1 MSSES
6 QEYLAALELAAASL
20 LEHPGNEDAAAEQ
33 VSSALGWS
41 RERAR
46 WFLSVNAE
54 KLQQLADDLRKR
66 RRTNRTA
73 CCAGDE

>member
-6 QEYLAALELAAASL
+6 QEYRVALELAVAAL
-20 LEHPGNEDAAAEQ
+20 VEHGGDQEVTAEQ

-46 WFLSVNAE
+46 WFLTVNAE
-54 KLQQLADDLRKR
+54 KLQHLADDLDLGGQRK
-66 RRTNRTA
+66 
-73 CCAGDE
+73 

>member
-6 QEYLAALELAAASL
+6 QEYLAALDLAAASL
-20 LEHPGNEDAAAEQ
+20 LDYPGDEDAAAGQ

-54 KLQQLADDLRKR
+54 KLEQLADDLRR
-66 RRTNRTA
+66 RRRTA

>member
-6 QEYLAALELAAASL
+6 QEYLAALDLAAASL
-20 LEHPGNEDAAAEQ
+20 LDHPGDEDAAAEH

-54 KLQQLADDLRKR
+54 KLQQLADELRR
-66 RRTNRTA
+66 RRTDQTP

>member
-6 QEYLAALELAAASL
+6 QEYLAALDLAAASL
-20 LEHPGNEDAAAEQ
+20 LDHPGDEDAAAEQ

-46 WFLSVNAE
+46 WFMSVNAE
-54 KLQQLADDLRKR
+54 KLQQLADDLRR
-66 RRTNRTA
+66 QRNQTA
-73 CCAGDE
+73 CAGDE

>member
-6 QEYLAALELAAASL
+6 QEYLAALDLAAASL
-20 LEHPGNEDAAAEQ
+20 LDHGGNEDAAAEQ

-54 KLQQLADDLRKR
+54 KLQQLADALRQQRNK
-66 RRTNRTA
+66 TA
-73 CCAGDE
+73 CAAGDE